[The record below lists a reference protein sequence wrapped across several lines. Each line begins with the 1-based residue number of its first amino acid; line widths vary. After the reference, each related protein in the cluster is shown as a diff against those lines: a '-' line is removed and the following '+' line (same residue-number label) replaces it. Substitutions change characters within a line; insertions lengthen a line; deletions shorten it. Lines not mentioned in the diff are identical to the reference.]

1 MTLDESSRN
10 MCHSFSAIE
19 CLDLKIETEVVS
31 RSVAY
36 TKPLPATL
44 CRCFKETFQYLKFS
58 IIPEVDE
65 KKLD

>member
-19 CLDLKIETEVVS
+19 YLDLKIETEVAS

-36 TKPLPATL
+36 TKSLPATP

-58 IIPEVDE
+58 IIPEVEE
-65 KKLD
+65 KN